1 MPILNAKLTPIT
13 GPQVWAVLKRPKA
26 GKAKGPDGWSPKE
39 LEALPEAW
47 TDQLAAFYNQGEVE
61 GHWPP
66 AMLTKPTPETCDR
79 RWAMRF
85 STMSLTWVMGR
96 EGELRAK
103 LKMGASAGLTL
114 L

>member
-1 MPILNAKLTPIT
+1 
-13 GPQVWAVLKRPKA
+13 
-26 GKAKGPDGWSPKE
+26 
-39 LEALPEAW
+39 
-47 TDQLAAFYNQGEVE
+47 
-61 GHWPP
+61 
-66 AMLTKPTPETCDR
+66 MLTKPTPETCDR

-103 LKMGASAGLTL
+103 LKIGASAGFTL

>member
-1 MPILNAKLTPIT
+1 MVDARLGPSKLPLAWLTLAWLMAVRTSSSENPAAAKATGLTCT
-13 GPQVWAVLKRPKA
+13 R
-26 GKAKGPDGWSPKE
+26 
-39 LEALPEAW
+39 
-47 TDQLAAFYNQGEVE
+47 TE
-61 GHWPP
+61 GRWPP
-66 AMLTKPTPETCDR
+66 AMLTKPTPETCDK

-103 LKMGASAGLTL
+103 LKIGASAGLTL